1 MNRLK
6 EIEDEISRHDRFLI
20 ASHRSPEADA
30 VGSQLGL
37 SRALRQRGK
46 QTILYN
52 RDGVPKNLA
61 FLKGSDSILK
71 YEELPDELSE
81 VEVGIVVD
89 CSGLDRLGVKGKR
102 LFRGLPTINIDHH
115 KDNTNFGDIN
125 YVEPV
130 AATTQIIAD
139 LIEYMG
145 LKLDEPI
152 ATALYSGVIAD
163 TSSFQNEN
171 VSANLL
177 HKAGDLL
184 ENGARAR
191 SIIVNLYE
199 REPFSKLKL
208 LGRVLATAR
217 FEDQIVWAKI
227 TPELIEKAGATQ
239 EDTEGIV
246 GKLRATEGA
255 RVACLFKK
263 LPEDT
268 IKVSLRSKDAV
279 DVSKVASKF
288 GGGGHKVAAGCM
300 VDGKMGDVEEKV
312 LREIKK
318 KMEDVSCYSK
328 QR

>member
-6 EIEDEISRHDRFLI
+6 EIEDELSRHDRFII

-30 VGSQLGL
+30 IGSQLGL

-52 RDGVPKNLA
+52 RDGVPRNIS
-61 FLKGSDSILK
+61 FLKGSDSILQ
-71 YEELPDELSE
+71 YDELPDEVKE
-81 VEVGIVVD
+81 AEVGIVVD
-89 CSGLDRLGVKGKR
+89 CSNLERLGEKGER
-102 LFRGLPTINIDHH
+102 LLRGLPIINIDHH
-115 KDNTNFGDIN
+115 KDNTNFGEIN

-152 ATALYSGVIAD
+152 ATALYAGIIAD

-171 VSANLL
+171 VSGELL
-177 HKAGDLL
+177 HKAAELL
-184 ENGARAR
+184 DSGADAR
-191 SIIVNLYE
+191 SVIVNLYE
-199 REPFSKLKL
+199 REPFSKIKL
-208 LGRVLATAR
+208 LGEVLSTAR
-217 FEDQIVWAKI
+217 FEDRIVWAEI
-227 TPELIEKAGATQ
+227 TPELIDRAEATQ

-246 GKLRATEGA
+246 GKLRTTEGA
-255 RVACLFKK
+255 RVACLFKE

-268 IKVSLRSKDAV
+268 IKVSLRSKDGV
-279 DVSKVASKF
+279 DVSKVAGKF

-300 VDGKMGDVEEKV
+300 VDGKMEDVEEKV
-312 LREIKK
+312 LGDIRKRMDEVTKNPKK
-318 KMEDVSCYSK
+318 
-328 QR
+328 R

>member
-6 EIEDEISRHDRFLI
+6 EIEDEISRHDKFI
-20 ASHRSPEADA
+20 IGSHRSPEADA
-30 VGSQLGL
+30 IGSQLGL

-52 RDGVPKNLA
+52 RDGVPKNLS
-61 FLKGSDSILK
+61 FLKGSDSIL
-71 YEELPDELSE
+71 EHDELPEE
-81 VEVGIVVD
+81 VTDVEMGIVVD
-89 CSGLDRLGVKGKR
+89 CSDLERLGDKGER
-102 LFRGLPTINIDHH
+102 LFRRLPIINIDHH

-125 YVEPV
+125 YVESV

-152 ATALYSGVIAD
+152 ATALYSGIIAD

-177 HKAGDLL
+177 GKAAKLL
-184 ENGARAR
+184 ESGADAR
-191 SIIVNLYE
+191 SVIVNLYE

-208 LGRVLATAR
+208 LGEVLSTAK
-217 FEDQIVWAKI
+217 FEDRIVWAEI
-227 TPELIEKAGATQ
+227 TPEKIEKAGATQ

-246 GKLRATEGA
+246 GKLRTTEGA
-255 RVACLFKK
+255 KVACLFKK
-263 LPEDT
+263 LPEET
-268 IKVSLRSKDAV
+268 IKVSLRSKDGV
-279 DVSKVASKF
+279 DVSEVAGEF
-288 GGGGHKVAAGCM
+288 GGGGHRVAAGCM
-300 VDGKMGDVEEKV
+300 VDGKMEKVEERV

-318 KMEDVSCYSK
+318 RMDGVPRSTK
-328 QR
+328 Q

>member
-6 EIEDEISRHDRFLI
+6 EIEDEISRHDRFI
-20 ASHRSPEADA
+20 IGSHRSPEADA
-30 VGSQLGL
+30 IGSQLGL

-52 RDGVPKNLA
+52 RDGVPKNLS
-61 FLKGSDSILK
+61 FLKGSDSVLK
-71 YEELPDELSE
+71 HDELPEE
-81 VEVGIVVD
+81 VTDVEMGIVVD
-89 CSGLDRLGVKGKR
+89 CSSLDRLGDKGKR
-102 LFRGLPTINIDHH
+102 LFGDLPIINIDHH

-139 LIEYMG
+139 LIQYMG

-171 VSANLL
+171 VSANLMD
-177 HKAGDLL
+177 KAAELL
-184 ENGARAR
+184 ESGADARAV
-191 SIIVNLYE
+191 IVNLYE

-208 LGRVLATAR
+208 LGEVLSTAK
-217 FEDQIVWAKI
+217 FEERIVWAEI
-227 TPELIEKAGATQ
+227 TPEKIAKAGATQ

-246 GKLRATEGA
+246 GKLRTTEGA
-255 RVACLFKK
+255 KVACLFKK

-268 IKVSLRSKDAV
+268 IKVSLRSKDGV
-279 DVSKVASKF
+279 DVSKVAAEF

-300 VDGKMGDVEEKV
+300 VDGEMEKVKEKV
-312 LREIKK
+312 LKEIKK
-318 KMEDVSCYSK
+318 KMGATRSAK
-328 QR
+328 RK

>member
-30 VGSQLGL
+30 IGSQLGL

-52 RDGVPKNLA
+52 RDGVPKNLS

-71 YEELPDELSE
+71 YDELPDEVTE

-89 CSGLDRLGVKGKR
+89 CSDLDRLGDKGKR

-145 LKLDEPI
+145 LRLDQPI

-177 HKAGDLL
+177 HKAADLL
-184 ENGARAR
+184 ENGASAR
-191 SIIVNLYE
+191 SVIVNLYE

-208 LGRVLATAR
+208 LGEVLARAKY
-217 FEDQIVWAKI
+217 EDSIVWAEI
-227 TPELIEKAGATQ
+227 TPDLIEKAGATQ

-246 GKLRATEGA
+246 GKLRTTEGA
-255 RVACLFKK
+255 KVACLFKE
-263 LPEDT
+263 LPEDK
-268 IKVSLRSKDAV
+268 IKVSLRSKNAV
-279 DVSKVASKF
+279 DVSMVASQF

-300 VDGKMGDVEEKV
+300 VDGRMGNVEEKV
-312 LREIKK
+312 LKEIRKK
-318 KMEDVSCYSK
+318 INDESKYSK
-328 QR
+328 QK

>member
-6 EIEDEISRHDRFLI
+6 EIEDEISRHDRFII

-30 VGSQLGL
+30 IGSQLGL

-52 RDGVPKNLA
+52 RDGVPKNLS
-61 FLKGSDSILK
+61 FLKGSDSIKK
-71 YEELPDELSE
+71 YEELPEE
-81 VEVGIVVD
+81 VKDVEIGIVVD
-89 CSGLDRLGVKGKR
+89 CSSLERLGDKGRR
-102 LFRGLPTINIDHH
+102 LFTGLPTLNIDHH

-145 LKLDEPI
+145 HRIDEHI
-152 ATALYSGVIAD
+152 ATALYSGIIAD

-177 HKAGDLL
+177 GKAAELL
-184 ENGARAR
+184 DSGARAR
-191 SIIVNLYE
+191 SVIVNLYE

-208 LGRVLATAR
+208 LGEVLSTAK
-217 FEDQIVWAKI
+217 FEDQIVWAEI
-227 TPELIEKAGATQ
+227 TPEKIEKAGATQ

-246 GKLRATEGA
+246 GKLRTTEGA
-255 RVACLFKK
+255 QVACLFKK

-268 IKVSLRSKDAV
+268 IKVSLRSKNGI
-279 DVSKVASKF
+279 DVSKVASSF

-300 VDGKMGDVEEKV
+300 VDGTLESVQEKV
-312 LREIKK
+312 LADIRKRMDDISRYSKK
-318 KMEDVSCYSK
+318 K
-328 QR
+328 

>member
-6 EIEDEISRHDRFLI
+6 EIEDEISRHDRFFI

-30 VGSQLGL
+30 IGSQLGL

-61 FLKGSDSILK
+61 FLKGSDSVLK
-71 YEELPDELSE
+71 YEDLPDEVSNAE
-81 VEVGIVVD
+81 IGIVVD
-89 CSGLDRLGVKGKR
+89 CSSLDRLGDQGKR
-102 LFRGLPTINIDHH
+102 LFRDLPIINIDHH

-130 AATTQIIAD
+130 AATTQIIGD

-152 ATALYSGVIAD
+152 ATALYAGVIAD

-171 VSANLL
+171 VSGELL
-177 HKAGDLL
+177 HKAADLL
-184 ENGARAR
+184 DNGANAR
-191 SIIVNLYE
+191 SVIVNLYE
-199 REPFSKLKL
+199 REPFSKIKL
-208 LGRVLATAR
+208 LGEVLAGAK
-217 FEDQIVWAKI
+217 FEDGIVWAEI

-246 GKLRATEGA
+246 GKLRTTEDA
-255 RVACLFKK
+255 KVACLFKK
-263 LPEDT
+263 LPENT
-268 IKVSLRSKDAV
+268 IKVSLRSKDGV
-279 DVSKVASKF
+279 DVSEVASNF
-288 GGGGHKVAAGCM
+288 GGGGHRVAAGCM
-300 VDGKMGDVEEKV
+300 VDGKLADVEEKV
-312 LREIKK
+312 LKDIKDRMK
-318 KMEDVSCYSK
+318 EVSSYSK
-328 QR
+328 R